1 MIFLKHAIVQSFFW
15 EVLMSSDISKWQR
28 TEPQNRNFNGLVQ
41 VQVFVNG
48 SGSVRFGWGVDQ
60 FGSSLYRFKQ
70 FDGLGLTFDKFL
82 KYVLEH
88 FEPSFNILRKIF
100 KILKF

>member
-1 MIFLKHAIVQSFFW
+1 MHMNQYASQSTTIRF
-15 EVLMSSDISKWQR
+15 EPNR
-28 TEPQNRNFNGLVQ
+28 TVKPRLNGLNGSVQ

-82 KYVLEH
+82 KFCFEETFH
-88 FEPSFNILRKIF
+88 F
-100 KILKF
+100 

>member
-48 SGSVRFGWGVDQ
+48 SVLVWYNLGVNGLVLFGL
-60 FGSSLYRFKQ
+60 SLYWLNDFRFK
-70 FDGLGLTFDKFL
+70 
-82 KYVLEH
+82 
-88 FEPSFNILRKIF
+88 RF
-100 KILKF
+100 KTAV